1 MVLDTLKRARGERHV
16 KQLLKGQYKDEELE
30 ALAST
35 LYPLSDR
42 IGEDGLEQIIGLSSQ
57 LTRYSEKKAVQLLE
71 LAPEI
76 IERLLTCGDAELVLL
91 VYELARKVAGDTTF
105 VAARLLEESPDTL
118 EHVLVYGDLELMKR
132 VVKLCLQVA
141 EANGGTA
148 VRLLELSPELIE
160 SVGYKDL
167 EKVAELAARVARD
180 NSFVAARMLGMSA
193 DLIDRLGY
201 DGLQDVVTLSMES
214 AHVNR
219 SIAVRL
225 LEQSPALIDRVGY
238 DGLKEIAQLSRQV
251 ARYSWR
257 TAVTLLGMGPELID
271 RVGYTGLEELALL
284 CSEIARDD
292 SFVAAR
298 LLEMSPELIDK
309 VGSDCLKKLAYLTTE
324 VNKDDGFIAAKVLD
338 ESPELIAQVLAYGDD
353 ELMTSVYALC
363 CQVSDNVNWRT
374 AVRLLVETPELVRL
388 LHSYGDAGLVKDV
401 YALCNRVATYS
412 GSTAVSLLEQS
423 PALVDRVGYEGFEEV
438 ATRAAELTG
447 IDEGRA
453 TSFVRG
459 ESTESA
465 QFMETIARGLELKKI
480 KHILATYLNAL
491 LGYQIE
497 LVEAQSASTDG
508 KRIFLPEYLQEF
520 SDEAR
525 NFTLYKVLA
534 THEEAHLEYGS
545 FDFELMTVRDLVTSL
560 RAKYGERV

>member
-1 MVLDTLKRARGERHV
+1 MVLKTLKQARGERQV
-16 KQLLKGQYKDEELE
+16 KLQLKGHYEGEKLE

-35 LYPLSDR
+35 LYPLRDR
-42 IGEDGLEQIIGLSSQ
+42 IGEAGLEHVIGLSSQ
-57 LTRYSEKKAVQLLE
+57 LTRYSEKKAVRLLE
-71 LAPEI
+71 RAPEI
-76 IERLLTCGDAELVLL
+76 VERLLTCGDVELVLL
-91 VYELARKVAGDTTF
+91 VYELARTVAEDTTF
-105 VAARLLEESPDTL
+105 VAARLLEESPDYL
-118 EHVLVYGDLELMKR
+118 ERVLVLGNLEQLKR
-132 VVKLCLQVA
+132 VVELCLQVA

-160 SVGYKDL
+160 TVGYEDL
-167 EKVAELAARVARD
+167 EKVADLSARVARE

-193 DLIDRLGY
+193 ELIDRLGY
-201 DGLQDVVTLSMES
+201 HGLQDVVALSMES
-214 AHVNR
+214 AQVNR
-219 SIAVRL
+219 SLAVRL
-225 LEQSPALIDRVGY
+225 LEQSPALIDRIGY
-238 DGLKEIAQLSRQV
+238 DGLKEIAQLSREV

-271 RVGYTGLEELALL
+271 RVGIAGLEELAVL
-284 CSEIARDD
+284 CSEIARTD

-298 LLEMSPELIDK
+298 LLELSPELIDK

-353 ELMTSVYALC
+353 MVMTSVYTLC
-363 CQVSDNVNWRT
+363 CQVSDGVNWRT
-374 AVRLLVETPELVRL
+374 AVRVLGETPELVRE
-388 LHSYGDAGLVKDV
+388 LHSYGDVVLVKDV
-401 YALCNRVATYS
+401 YALCNQVATYS
-412 GSTAVSLLEQS
+412 GSAAVSLLERS
-423 PALVDRVGYEGFEEV
+423 PALVDRVGYEGFKEV
-438 ATRAAELTG
+438 ATRAAELTS

-497 LVEAQSASTDG
+497 LVEAQDASTDG

-545 FDFELMTVRDLVTSL
+545 FDFELVAVSDLVSNL
-560 RAKYGERV
+560 RARYGDRV